1 MKIKICGL
9 NPVRDVQLCIDLKV
23 NYLGF
28 VFYEKSPRNVNT
40 PNINV
45 LSNYDKKNSAFV
57 AVTVN
62 PSDEFIRKNLIGNF
76 DFIQLHGS
84 ETSKRIT
91 EIKKMG
97 LKTIKAIKV
106 IEEKDVDAYK
116 DFEGVADLILFDSN
130 SMEKSKSIPR
140 DLLSKIPKGDK
151 FCLAGAINSKN
162 LREYSQLG
170 FNFLDLSSGLEK
182 ENLKGYKDHLKIK
195 DFIERVNKINEN
207 TSI

>member
-9 NPVRDVQLCIDLKV
+9 NPIRDVRLCIDLKV
-23 NYLGF
+23 SLLGF
-28 VFYEKSPRNVNT
+28 VFYKKSPRNVLLSD
-40 PNINV
+40 IKM
-45 LSNYDKKNSAFV
+45 LSNYDKKNSSFV

-62 PSDEFIRKNLIGNF
+62 PSNEFIKSNLVGNF

-84 ETSKRIT
+84 ETRERVA
-91 EIKKMG
+91 EIKNMG
-97 LKTIKAIKV
+97 FKTIKAIKV
-106 IEEKDVDAYK
+106 IEEKDVDSYK
-116 DFEGVADLILFDSN
+116 DYEGVADLILFDSN

-151 FCLAGAINSKN
+151 FCLAGAIDSENMP
-162 LREYSQLG
+162 EYSQLG
-170 FNFLDLSSGLEK
+170 FSFLDLSSGLEK

-195 DFIERVNKINEN
+195 DFIKRVNKINEN